1 MILGNPAIFTLLG
14 FGFSV
19 GVLGV
24 QQLLSY
30 PELIGAA
37 VYAIVVGAIAEFV
50 GGMWCFA
57 RGETYMGSIVAT
69 FGAWLIGYF
78 LLVTQGA
85 SLKLFHPL
93 SGALFCLVLIPPVI
107 MLTLPAIKMR
117 LAGLVWAFIFLI
129 ALLLFLG
136 LANLPLAGART
147 FQKIA
152 GVCGIVSAIILW
164 SLAWKAIRQMAEQS
178 S

>member
-24 QQLLSY
+24 QQLLSH

-57 RGETYMGSIVAT
+57 RGETYLGSIVAT

-78 LLVTQGA
+78 MLVTQGT
-85 SLKLFHPL
+85 SLKLFYPL
-93 SGALFCLVLIPPVI
+93 SGALFCLLLIPPVI
-107 MLTLPAIKMR
+107 MLTVPAIKMR
-117 LAGLVWAFIFLI
+117 LVGLVWAFIFLI

-136 LANLPLAGART
+136 LANLPLAGIRT

-152 GVCGIVSAIILW
+152 GVCGIASAIILW
-164 SLAWKAIRQMAEQS
+164 SLAWKSIRQMVE
-178 S
+178 